1 MNNPSKVLYLTT
13 KCYKKTAPKLLK
25 LFLDISNEFV
35 THFDPYFCLI
45 LLQKCLVFSRN
56 SFQFWNGKR
65 KFQKKSF
72 PKFSRIFWPTFCSL
86 FFRSR
91 HDWFWYGGGAY
102 CGWEPGTFQ
111 ACHAHTTPFTSQYSL
126 YLRNCFAFTI
136 LVCSLGPVHPS
147 ILTIKVS
154 LQLHILFTITD
165 TVIQNQQF
173 NLEIKK
179 HSSNI

>member
-1 MNNPSKVLYLTT
+1 M
-13 KCYKKTAPKLLK
+13 LK
-25 LFLDISNEFV
+25 LSISDIFEEFA
-35 THFDPYFCLI
+35 THFRPTDYDFCLI
-45 LLQKCLVFSRN
+45 LLYNLKIIHNVFT
-56 SFQFWNGKR
+56 
-65 KFQKKSF
+65 
-72 PKFSRIFWPTFCSL
+72 IFFL
-86 FFRSR
+86 HFRSR

-111 ACHAHTTPFTSQYSL
+111 ACHSHPTPFTSQYSL